1 MSVNVSARQFR
12 EPGFVESVR
21 QAFTASGVPSSGLM
35 LELTESVLLPH
46 DDRVRADLAELKA
59 SGIRLAIDD
68 FGTGYSSLSYLK
80 GLPIDVIK
88 IDKSFVDGIDTSE
101 LQQALAESIIRMAR
115 TLGLEV
121 IAEGIENT
129 AQRDKLV
136 RLGCRYGQG
145 YLLAKPMPPEK
156 AAELVSKGSL
166 LAPTPTP

>member
-1 MSVNVSARQFR
+1 
-12 EPGFVESVR
+12 
-21 QAFTASGVPSSGLM
+21 
-35 LELTESVLLPH
+35 
-46 DDRVRADLAELKA
+46 
-59 SGIRLAIDD
+59 
-68 FGTGYSSLSYLK
+68 
-80 GLPIDVIK
+80 
-88 IDKSFVDGIDTSE
+88 
-101 LQQALAESIIRMAR
+101 
-115 TLGLEV
+115 V